1 MFLFKSKQFDADRFE
16 SELKKLTTKISYHEK
31 KLRRLTTQRQHYR
44 KVLPMYFIAVYLVY
58 FSYLYQMKLLRL
70 PRNTVKLILAPII
83 FGALYYGLLTV
94 YSYLIDNTSAYVDAL
109 KEQHA
114 EKLSTLKEK
123 TNFDKTKELLARFS
137 DGEDLQALEQEA
149 DEVRRKKQEYIKMIQ
164 EGDKGKVLE
173 DLQKQQNS
181 NSGLYDHLLGA
192 LLGENELGP
201 DKRYALIC
209 SNCFKHNGLAPPG
222 KLDSEVRYVC
232 PYCGEMNG
240 EEHVPAGEDVSGSG
254 SGSEAGEKDE
264 SAPL

>member
-1 MFLFKSKQFDADRFE
+1 MHGARIDNFQSIHEPNHFTAFRRRDGSSFFTPLQLPSSTSGHTHDTTDMFLFKSKQFDPDRFE

-94 YSYLIDNTSAYVDAL
+94 YSYLVDNSSAYVDAL

-164 EGDKGKVLE
+164 EGDKGKCWRICR
-173 DLQKQQNS
+173 N
-181 NSGLYDHLLGA
+181 N
-192 LLGENELGP
+192 
-201 DKRYALIC
+201 RILI
-209 SNCFKHNGLAPPG
+209 
-222 KLDSEVRYVC
+222 LDSTIIYWVRYW
-232 PYCGEMNG
+232 GKMN
-240 EEHVPAGEDVSGSG
+240 
-254 SGSEAGEKDE
+254 
-264 SAPL
+264 